1 MQRYAGVMW
10 WEQVRKYLFPAADER
25 NPAFRY
31 EIESSSLQGLQII
44 GGIQIAVSLFML
56 AASFLVARGGETLP
70 LRSKQAAL
78 IIIVGLID
86 IMAAK
91 SRLSGRWARPI
102 SIFSAV
108 ATGGILIWASFV
120 AAAQST
126 SPNDFIPGEIT
137 LVLLVTVT
145 ILPLR
150 PLHTLALGLGLLGAY
165 YALAKFSE
173 RTFMAG
179 LGPDPNYLIF
189 IVMLTLLSVGVTAV
203 LYGQRWSNYEILQQ
217 TIEAGEAL
225 RQAQN
230 RILLT
235 ENASS
240 LSRLAAALS
249 HEMNNP
255 LGAMI
260 SGIDTLLLLAQRQ
273 AAATPA
279 EEPKLMELQAEVRRS
294 VQQSAARL
302 KELVGKL
309 QRFTDLDET
318 SMASTD
324 VNEILRSVATMVG
337 DEKEKAPQVDLR
349 LEAVPPVLCRPQQ
362 LAAVFRS
369 LLSNAI
375 NAVNGNGR
383 ISISCRRTE
392 DQVEVDIEDNGRGM
406 TTEQMKHIFEPE
418 FRVAGGRIAAG
429 NWSMFNSRQIVR
441 ECGGD
446 IRISSRE
453 GMGTRV
459 TVVLPPASG
468 GQH

>member
-1 MQRYAGVMW
+1 MRRYAGIMW
-10 WEQVRKYLFPAADER
+10 LEQFKNYLFPPTDER

-31 EIESSSLQGLQII
+31 EIEQSSLRGLQII
-44 GGIQIAVSLFML
+44 GGIQIAVSLFMF
-56 AASFLVARGGETLP
+56 AARFLVAAGGETLP

-78 IIIVGLID
+78 IVFVGVID
-86 IMAAK
+86 IIAAK
-91 SRLSGRWARPI
+91 SPWSGPLARPI

-108 ATGGILIWASFV
+108 GSASVLVWASFV
-120 AAAQST
+120 AASRSA

-145 ILPLR
+145 IMPLR
-150 PLHTLALGLGLLGAY
+150 PLHTVALGVGLVAAY
-165 YALAKFSE
+165 FTLAKFSE
-173 RTFMAG
+173 RTILAG

-189 IVMLTLLSVGVTAV
+189 IVMLTLLSVGITAV
-203 LYGQRWSNYEILQQ
+203 LYRQRWSNYEILQQ

-294 VQQSAARL
+294 IQQSATRM

-318 SMASTD
+318 SMASSD
-324 VNEILRSVATMVG
+324 LNEILRNVATMAG
-337 DEKEKAPQVDLR
+337 NEKEKAPKVDLR
-349 LEAVPPVLCRPQQ
+349 LDSVPPVLCRPQQ

-369 LLSNAI
+369 LLSNAL
-375 NAVNGNGR
+375 NAVNGEGR
-383 ISISCRRTE
+383 ISISSRRSD

-406 TTEQMKHIFEPE
+406 TPEQMQHIFEPE
-418 FRVAGGRIAAG
+418 FRVAGGRVAAG

-441 ECGGD
+441 EHGGD

-459 TVVLPPASG
+459 TIVLPPAAL
-468 GQH
+468 